1 MCSAPF
7 PSKCSART
15 LGQSNPT
22 CDAVQG
28 YSALGNVM
36 SLVGGLCS
44 MCCSLLMPST
54 FYLILHKDLRL
65 WQRFALMCI
74 VVSGIGLVIL
84 VVGQN
89 AMDLVRA
96 GRASRHPQ
104 KSLTGDM
111 PFS

>member
-1 MCSAPF
+1 
-7 PSKCSART
+7 
-15 LGQSNPT
+15 
-22 CDAVQG
+22 
-28 YSALGNVM
+28 
-36 SLVGGLCS
+36 
-44 MCCSLLMPST
+44 MPAT

-96 GRASRHPQ
+96 GRASRHSQ
-104 KSLTGDM
+104 KALTGDAPCACSPCGM
-111 PFS
+111 LDMRLNACLITVQDSLQF

>member
-1 MCSAPF
+1 
-7 PSKCSART
+7 
-15 LGQSNPT
+15 
-22 CDAVQG
+22 
-28 YSALGNVM
+28 M

-44 MCCSLLMPST
+44 MCCSLLMPAT

-65 WQRFALMCI
+65 WQRSSLMCI

-96 GRASRHPQ
+96 ERASRHSQ
-104 KSLTGDM
+104 NAFTGDAQCACS
-111 PFS
+111 PCGGS